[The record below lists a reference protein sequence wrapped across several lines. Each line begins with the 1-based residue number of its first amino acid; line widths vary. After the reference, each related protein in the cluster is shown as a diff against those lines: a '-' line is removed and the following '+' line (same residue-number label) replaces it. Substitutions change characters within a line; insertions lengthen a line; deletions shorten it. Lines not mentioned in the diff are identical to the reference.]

1 VVSAVIGITL
11 LQVILLGHVSTESR
25 ATQRHAEPD
34 SAPLTD
40 TTSTAGGTPE
50 VDRKRTPKI
59 WAVGGGKGGVGKSV
73 IAANL
78 AVVLAQSGARVVLVD
93 ADLGGANLHTLLG
106 VANPEWTLSDFVARR
121 VAQLED
127 IIMET
132 PVDGLWL
139 VSGARALLEMAN
151 PKHSQK
157 TKILRHVSALPADH
171 VILDLGAGSA
181 FNVLDFFLVARR
193 GILVVTP
200 EATSVE
206 NAYHFL
212 KAAFFRKLKQAE
224 PKHRVRDAINLVM
237 QERDSRRVR
246 SPKDLVTQVM
256 LTDPIAGAAVLAQS
270 ADFNPALVV
279 NRVDRLDDQRLG
291 REICTACSDYFG
303 NKMQCIGHIASDRLL
318 ARSVLERRPAAQ
330 LYPQSPFVRSIR
342 EVARMLIDDEEAQR
356 DG

>member
-1 VVSAVIGITL
+1 
-11 LQVILLGHVSTESR
+11 
-25 ATQRHAEPD
+25 
-34 SAPLTD
+34 LTD
-40 TTSTAGGTPE
+40 STSTAAATP
-50 VDRKRTPKI
+50 DADQARAPKI

-106 VANPEWTLSDFVARR
+106 VANPEWTLSDFIARR
-121 VAQLED
+121 VSRLED
-127 IIMET
+127 IMMEA
-132 PVDGLWL
+132 PAKGLWL

-151 PKHSQK
+151 PKYSQK
-157 TKILRHVSALPADH
+157 AKILRHVSALPADH

-212 KAAFFRKLKQAE
+212 KAAFFRKLKRAE
-224 PKHRVRDAINLVM
+224 PKHRVRHAINLVM
-237 QERDSRRVR
+237 QERVSRGIR

-279 NRVDRLDDQRLG
+279 NRVDRIDDQRLG
-291 REICTACSDYFG
+291 KEICTACSDYFG
-303 NKMQCIGHIASDRLL
+303 NKMECIGHIATDRLL
-318 ARSVLERRPAAQ
+318 ARSVLERKPAAL
-330 LYPQSPFVRSIR
+330 LYPQSPFVRSVR
-342 EVARMLIDDEEAQR
+342 QVVRLLIDSEEEKS